1 MKTMLKTNRFL
12 RRQAAALLLTFGVFF
27 FTYAVVLRLCSGNSD
42 YLLHTLWAIG
52 MSPERILQT
61 FYDGSERLWHIFVKL
76 LYMLQGNM
84 WVAAASV
91 TAAANAA
98 AYYLLFR
105 ITDRLLPDK
114 ISRTLTA
121 GLLFL
126 VFTANALCVPGQTLY
141 VSCGAINTWHN
152 PTNIMVRPFALA
164 VFYMTVCIY
173 DRRRIPGSPNAP
185 FAFEGGFWHQFREP
199 VYTRAE
205 LILYP
210 VCILCSAYA
219 KPSFLQF
226 FAPAILIFL
235 LIDVFRT
242 KGMLLPFCLKLA
254 LAYLPAAVIILSQFI
269 SFFGASIVTASSAA
283 ATAAADGETAA
294 ASGIAVYFLRE
305 SFAGVG
311 EFFSAVGRI
320 LLRILRLS
328 AFPLFVI
335 AIAPRA
341 FFRDTACRLGFFG
354 AAAGRLESMLLH
366 ETGSRSGDG
375 NFLWGHYLAAWMLW
389 AVAMNRFAVLVREKS
404 TAGKLARCVG
414 LPLLGWHTASGVLYI
429 VRLLQSGNFYI

>member
-12 RRQAAALLLTFGVFF
+12 RRQAAALLLTFGVFLL
-27 FTYAVVLRLCSGNSD
+27 TYAVVFRLCSGNSD

-52 MSPERILQT
+52 MSPEQILQS

-76 LYMLQGNM
+76 LYALQGNM
-84 WVAAASV
+84 WVAAAAV

-105 ITDRLLPDK
+105 VTDRLLPEK

-126 VFTANALCVPGQTLY
+126 VFSANALCVPGQTLY

-164 VFYMTVCIY
+164 VFYMTVRIY
-173 DRRRIPGSPNAP
+173 DRRRIPDSPKAL
-185 FAFEGGFWHQFREP
+185 FSLEGGFWHQFREP

-205 LILYP
+205 LVLYP
-210 VCILCSAYA
+210 LCILCSAYA

-235 LIDVFRT
+235 LIDVVRT

-254 LAYLPAAVIILSQFI
+254 LAYLPAAIIVLSQFS
-269 SFFGASIVTASSAA
+269 SFFSGGISISVASSAA
-283 ATAAADGETAA
+283 ADGNASA

-305 SFAGVG
+305 TFAGPE
-311 EFFSAVGRI
+311 EFFSAVGLI
-320 LLRILRLS
+320 LLRILRMS
-328 AFPLFVI
+328 AFPLFVL
-335 AIAPRA
+335 AVAPRD
-341 FFRDTACRLGFFG
+341 FFRDSACRLGFFG

-366 ETGSRSGDG
+366 ETGSRAGHG

-389 AVAMNRFAVLVREKS
+389 GAAMSRFAVLVRERS
-404 TAGKLARCVG
+404 TAGRLARCVG

-429 VRLLQSGNFYI
+429 VQLLRSGNFYI